1 MASGEARL
9 KSPRRP
15 RASSPDFHSS
25 VTPAPITPR
34 AVAREFRALLDSG
47 AVLEVAGQ
55 ARADVQP
62 LFAWGYRPR
71 HRIDL
76 FGNRFYLCELRENP
90 DLRFFV
96 TYVQPATEVSRRR
109 PHLYTRLFYK
119 DVSLIW
125 RSASHFACSA
135 SGGWIGKGD
144 VVEIE
149 EDGALMLAS
158 DEATTDLP
166 LELQPALDNVAQRA
180 VRVRTDHL
188 APARVLRNAPEHRVR
203 AYADFYAPLRQAAAD
218 PRQRIN
224 RGRPIAWFE
233 RTGDPTSLVF
243 APGFAPDFAG
253 GVIEHTTS
261 DSRLYDGRLD
271 RYRILSTNRMVQ
283 YLFIAGP
290 HQAWIIPPQA
300 TSQTLTSF
308 GVRAVKVA
316 FDDDLCVP
324 GFEYHYLDT
333 NVDPPVQVSQIPP
346 GYAGTQA
353 ALDPARADASAW
365 IERLPVVREFR
376 RVVLRRNRL
385 PRPAVR

>member
-1 MASGEARL
+1 MTSGEAL
-9 KSPRRP
+9 PKAPRRP
-15 RASSPDFHSS
+15 REPAPDFHPS
-25 VTPAPITPR
+25 VAPVPLTPR
-34 AVAREFRALLDSG
+34 AVSREFRDLLAGG
-47 AVLEVAGQ
+47 AVLEVAGHKQ
-55 ARADVQP
+55 ADAKP
-62 LFAWGYRPR
+62 LFTWGYRPR

-76 FGNRFYLCELRENP
+76 FGNRFYLCDLRENP

-96 TYVQPATEVSRRR
+96 TFVQPAPDRSRRR

-166 LELQPALDNVAQRA
+166 LEVQSALDSVAQR
-180 VRVRTDHL
+180 VTRIRTDHL

-203 AYADFYAPLRQAAAD
+203 AYADFYAPLRRAAAD
-218 PRQRIN
+218 PRQRVN

-233 RTGDPTSLVF
+233 RAGDPASLVF
-243 APGFAPDFAG
+243 AGGFAPDFAA
-253 GVIEHTTS
+253 GVVEYTTS
-261 DSRLYDGRLD
+261 DSRLYSGRLD
-271 RYRILSTNRMVQ
+271 RYRILSSNRLVQ

-300 TSQTLTSF
+300 TSQSLTSF
-308 GVRAVKVA
+308 GVRTIKVA

-324 GFEYHYLDT
+324 GFEYHYVDMNT
-333 NVDPPVQVSQIPP
+333 DPPVQVSQIPA
-346 GYAGTQA
+346 GYAGAQA

-365 IERLPVVREFR
+365 IDRLPVMREFR
-376 RVVLRRNRL
+376 RVVLGGRRT
-385 PRPAVR
+385 PRA

>member
-1 MASGEARL
+1 MASREALPR
-9 KSPRRP
+9 SPRR
-15 RASSPDFHSS
+15 RRERVPDFHPS
-25 VTPAPITPR
+25 VTPAPLTPR
-34 AVAREFRALLDSG
+34 AVAREFRALLDGG
-47 AVLEVAGQ
+47 AVLEVAG
-55 ARADVQP
+55 RAHADAKP

-71 HRIDL
+71 HRLDL
-76 FGNRFYLCELRENP
+76 FGNRFYLCDLRENP

-96 TYVQPATEVSRRR
+96 TYVQPASDVSRRR
-109 PHLYTRLFYK
+109 PHLYARLFYK

-125 RSASHFACSA
+125 RSASHFARSA

-144 VVEIE
+144 VVEID

-166 LELQPALDNVAQRA
+166 LELQSALDTVAQRA
-180 VRVRTDHL
+180 TRIHTDHL

-203 AYADFYAPLRQAAAD
+203 AYADFYAPLRRSAAD

-233 RTGDPTSLVF
+233 RAGDPGSLVF
-243 APGFAPDFAG
+243 APGFAPDFAA
-253 GVIEHTTS
+253 GVVEHTTS

-271 RYRILSTNRMVQ
+271 RYRILSTNRLVQ

-300 TSQTLTSF
+300 TSQALTSF
-308 GVRAVKVA
+308 GVRAIKVA

-324 GFEYHYLDT
+324 GFEYHYLDWT
-333 NVDPPVQVSQIPP
+333 TDPPVQVSQIPP
-346 GYAGTQA
+346 GYAGAQA

-365 IERLPVVREFR
+365 IERLPVMREFR
-376 RVVLRRNRL
+376 RTVLRRRRA
-385 PRPAVR
+385 PRS